1 MPISISAIPKSKV
14 DAAIAA
20 LVAAAEKGKGVPQ
33 YISLMSKV
41 AAPLTPAFQKE
52 FEDFYV
58 MERKTAT
65 WKSGFYGIFNG
76 YMGKPVPSFSDVL
89 DALAKDPHTAGKVE
103 KSFASKMLHTLDPEL
118 PIIDREVL
126 KKLEMPGFSPY
137 GVWTRKRA
145 IDCHRALMDWYA
157 TALADPVAI
166 DWIDAFDKA
175 FPAYS
180 GTITPLKK
188 IDFILWKL

>member
-1 MPISISAIPKSKV
+1 MPISISAVPMPRV
-14 DAAIAA
+14 HAAIAK
-20 LVAAAEKGKGVPQ
+20 LSGPVRK
-33 YISLMSKV
+33 KV
-41 AAPLTPAFQKE
+41 DEYVWIMTHVDPLDPVFQKK

-58 MERKTAT
+58 MGRKTAT
-65 WKSGFYGIFNG
+65 WKSGFYDIFNG

-89 DALAKDPHTAGKVE
+89 DALAKDPRTAGKVE

-126 KKLEMPGFSPY
+126 KKLKMPGFSPY
-137 GVWTRKRA
+137 GVWTRRRA